1 MIDTKLQNRLA
12 VTAWAGGRNID
23 LHLGLDSLAQEN
35 CVSDE
40 FAGAIDA
47 VVDTSNAKSLVG
59 ADGHPLVVL
68 GHTKVWFK
76 YDGPQGTRV
85 KKVCCYVVKDLQVSM
100 LLSERYIAHFRLR
113 ESPGIIA
120 PILQLVPKKVKQI
133 NAQQSQGIAD
143 IAKLKEN
150 QAAAQRKAER
160 TMLDHVKAT
169 SPSTR
174 TASPFGGSET
184 TAASRSSSMTGPT
197 NSNSSSVSS

>member
-12 VTAWAGGRNID
+12 VTAWADGRNID

-40 FAGAIDA
+40 FVGAIDA
-47 VVDTSNAKSLVG
+47 AVDTSKIKSLVG

-68 GHTKVWFK
+68 GYTKVWFK
-76 YDGPQGTRV
+76 YDGPQGTTVKRV
-85 KKVCCYVVKDLQVSM
+85 GCYVVKDLQVSM
-100 LLSERYIAHFRLR
+100 LLSERYIAHLRLR

-143 IAKLKEN
+143 MAKLKES
-150 QAAAQRKAER
+150 QAAAQRRAER
-160 TMLDHVKAT
+160 AMLDNVKAM

>member
-23 LHLGLDSLAQEN
+23 LHLGLDSLAEEN

-40 FAGAIDA
+40 FVDAIDA
-47 VVDTSNAKSLVG
+47 VIDTSNVKSLVG
-59 ADGHPLVVL
+59 ADGQPLVVL
-68 GHTKVWFK
+68 GHTKFWFK
-76 YDGPQGTRV
+76 YDGRQGTRM
-85 KKVCCYVVKDLQVSM
+85 KKVGCYVVKDLQVSM
-100 LLSERYIAHFRLR
+100 LLSERYIVHFRLR

-120 PILQLVPKKVKQI
+120 PILQPVSKKVKQI

-160 TMLDHVKAT
+160 AMLDHVKAT
-169 SPSTR
+169 SPATR
-174 TASPFGGSET
+174 TVSPSRGSET
-184 TAASRSSSMTGPT
+184 TAASRSSSMTDT
-197 NSNSSSVSS
+197 INSNSSSVSS

>member
-12 VTAWAGGRNID
+12 VTAWASGRNVD

-47 VVDTSNAKSLVG
+47 VVDTSKAKSLVG

-68 GHTKVWFK
+68 GYTKVCFK
-76 YDGPQGTRV
+76 YDGPQGTIVKRV
-85 KKVCCYVVKDLQVSM
+85 GSYVVKDLQVSM

-133 NAQQSQGIAD
+133 NAQQSQSIAD
-143 IAKLKEN
+143 IAKQKEN

-160 TMLDHVKAT
+160 AMLDHVKAT
-169 SPSTR
+169 SPPTR
-174 TASPFGGSET
+174 TASLSGGSET